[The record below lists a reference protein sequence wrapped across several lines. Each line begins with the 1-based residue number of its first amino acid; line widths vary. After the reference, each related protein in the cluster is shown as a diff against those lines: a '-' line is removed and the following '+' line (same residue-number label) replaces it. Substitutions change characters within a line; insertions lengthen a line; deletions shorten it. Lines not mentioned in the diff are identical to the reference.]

1 MSAVAPGASDR
12 AASEPDPMAWIDE
25 LVSMP
30 SAVTIGK
37 FDGVHVGHQRILE
50 QLRALAEPAAAGAPR
65 LSTTVV
71 TFDRNPLEVVRPDI
85 APVPLTSLDDK
96 VALLRDA
103 GADRVIVIPFTKA
116 AAAQPPQEFA
126 ERVLFD
132 GLGARMLLVGDDF
145 RFGFKGAGTPA
156 LLRELG
162 EPRGVRV
169 ESIDDIC
176 FTDGRRVSS
185 TWIREALELGRI
197 GEANEMLG
205 RRHRLRGDVVR
216 GFQRGRALGFPTAN
230 LGTPVD
236 GFIPAD
242 GVYAAIAHVDA
253 GTFAAAVSIGDNPT
267 FDGVQA
273 KTVEAY
279 LLDVDLDLYHRP
291 IELELVDFVRPMHR
305 FEGLD
310 ELIAQMHRDVEQT
323 RESVVPLLAG

>member
-1 MSAVAPGASDR
+1 MSAAAQ

-25 LVSMP
+25 LEAVP

-37 FDGVHVGHQRILE
+37 FDGVHIGHRRILE
-50 QLRALAEPAAAGAPR
+50 QLRALAEPEGLA
-65 LSTTVV
+65 TTVV

-85 APVPLTSLDDK
+85 APLPLTSLDDK
-96 VALLRDA
+96 IALLRAA

-116 AAAQPPQEFA
+116 TAAQPPQDFA

-132 GLGARMLLVGDDF
+132 RLGARMLLVGDDF

-197 GEANEMLG
+197 DEANEMLG

-216 GFQRGRALGFPTAN
+216 GFQRGKALGFPTAN

-236 GFIPAD
+236 GYIPAD

-291 IELELVDFVRPMHR
+291 ITLELVDFVRPMHR

-310 ELIAQMHRDVEQT
+310 QLIAQMHRDVEHT
-323 RESVVPLLAG
+323 REAVAPLLAG

>member
-1 MSAVAPGASDR
+1 MS

-25 LVSMP
+25 LESVP

-37 FDGVHVGHQRILE
+37 FDGVHIGHQRILE
-50 QLRALAEPAAAGAPR
+50 QLRALAEPEGLA
-65 LSTTVV
+65 TTVV
-71 TFDRNPLEVVRPDI
+71 TFDRNPLEVVRPEI
-85 APVPLTSLDDK
+85 APVPLTSLEDK
-96 VALLRDA
+96 IALLRAA
-103 GADRVIVIPFTKA
+103 GADRVIVVPFTKA
-116 AAAQPPQEFA
+116 TAAQPPQEFA

-145 RFGFKGAGTPA
+145 RFGFRGAGTPA

-185 TWIREALELGRI
+185 TWIREALELGRVD
-197 GEANEMLG
+197 EATEMLG
-205 RRHRLRGDVVR
+205 RRHQLRGDVVR
-216 GFQRGRALGFPTAN
+216 GFQRGKALGFPTAN
-230 LGTPVD
+230 LGVPVD

-305 FEGLD
+305 FDGL
-310 ELIAQMHRDVEQT
+310 EQLIAQMHRDVEHT
-323 RESVVPLLAG
+323 RESVAPLLAG

>member
-1 MSAVAPGASDR
+1 MSADE
-12 AASEPDPMAWIDE
+12 AATDPMATDPAATDPMAWIDE
-25 LVSMP
+25 LVATP

-37 FDGVHVGHQRILE
+37 FDGVHIGHRRIIE
-50 QLRALAEPAAAGAPR
+50 QLRAIAEPEGLA
-65 LSTTVV
+65 TTVV

-85 APVPLTSLDDK
+85 APVPLTSLERK
-96 VALLRDA
+96 VELLHAA
-103 GADRVIVIPFTKA
+103 GADRVVVIPFTKA
-116 AAAQPPQEFA
+116 VSGQDPVEFA
-126 ERVLFD
+126 ERVLFT
-132 GLGARMLLVGDDF
+132 GLDARVLLVGDDF
-145 RFGFKGAGTPA
+145 RFGFKGAGTPE

-176 FTDGRRVSS
+176 FADGRRVSS

-197 GEANEMLG
+197 ADATEMLG
-205 RRHRLRGDVVR
+205 RRHELRSEVVR
-216 GFQRGRALGFPTAN
+216 GFQRGKALGFPTAN
-230 LGTPVD
+230 LGNPVD

-267 FDGVQA
+267 FEGVPE

-279 LLDVDLDLYHRP
+279 LLDVDLDLYDRP
-291 IELELVDFVRPMHR
+291 IALELVDFIRPMHR

-310 ELIAQMHRDVEQT
+310 ALIEQIGRDVEAT
-323 RESVVPLLAG
+323 RETVAPLLPPPA

>member
-1 MSAVAPGASDR
+1 MSAVGQN
-12 AASEPDPMAWIDE
+12 AAESDPMAWIDALE
-25 LVSMP
+25 AVP

-37 FDGVHVGHQRILE
+37 FDGVHIGHQRILE
-50 QLRALAEPAAAGAPR
+50 QLRALAQPEG
-65 LSTTVV
+65 LVTTVV

-96 VALLRDA
+96 VRLLRAA

-116 AAAQPPQEFA
+116 AAAQPPEEFA

-132 GLGARMLLVGDDF
+132 GLGGRMLLVGDDF

-185 TWIREALELGRI
+185 TWIREALDLGRI

-205 RRHRLRGDVVR
+205 RRHQLRGDVVR
-216 GFQRGRALGFPTAN
+216 GFQRGKALGFPTAN
-230 LGTPVD
+230 LGAPVD

-310 ELIAQMHRDVEQT
+310 ALIAQMHRDVEQT

>member
-1 MSAVAPGASDR
+1 MSGAAAGASG
-12 AASEPDPMAWIDE
+12 DPMAWIDE
-25 LVSMP
+25 LQAVP

-37 FDGVHVGHQRILE
+37 FDGVHIGHQRIIE
-50 QLRALAEPAAAGAPR
+50 QLRELAEPREPGAPR
-65 LSTTVV
+65 LVTTVV
-71 TFDRNPLEVVRPDI
+71 TFDRNPLEVVRPDV
-85 APVPLTSLDDK
+85 APHPLVSLEAK
-96 VALLRDA
+96 TRLLEAA
-103 GADRVIVIPFTKA
+103 GADRVIVIPFTRA
-116 AAAQPPQEFA
+116 TAAQPPEEFA
-126 ERVLFD
+126 ERVLLD
-132 GLGARMLLVGDDF
+132 GLGARVLLVGDDF
-145 RFGFKGAGTPA
+145 RFGFRGAGTPT
-156 LLRELG
+156 LLRELA

-185 TWIREALELGRI
+185 TWIREALDLGRI
-197 GEANEMLG
+197 AEANEMLG
-205 RRHRLRGDVVR
+205 RRHQLRGEVVR

-230 LGTPVD
+230 LGAPVD

-279 LLDVDLDLYHRP
+279 LLDVDLDLYDRP

-310 ELIAQMHRDVEQT
+310 ELIAQMHRDVETT
-323 RESVVPLLAG
+323 RASVAPLLPGPA